1 MVSQETAW
9 QTVRVLVL
17 KRQQEAWS
25 RTDFLGVSN
34 SPSVRLPRSG
44 GKVHEELA
52 VPGPLLGLQTLLTEP
67 PPVLIRPCGRVEE
80 LGLGALG

>member
-34 SPSVRLPRSG
+34 SPSVCLPPSG

-67 PPVLIRPCGRVEE
+67 PTPY
-80 LGLGALG
+80 